1 MLRTLKVRKYI
12 SIVSHHTFASQSF
25 YANPL
30 QSKVSMHPGKNHPSN
45 PVLLSSFKKKY
56 IFFLWESQKERRK
69 RRKKKINSIS
79 SSILKYFYHILP
91 WSSYTMIQLVS
102 SISFLVYVL
111 LLLECTAQCANSI
124 NRLNEP
130 ELSWNASWLS
140 SFDNVYNSAFEHVG
154 CQKGNK
160 QMWEIHQVHP

>member
-1 MLRTLKVRKYI
+1 MLILYNQKLYILVKILLLQIQFYYYYFLRADTIITRK
-12 SIVSHHTFASQSF
+12 
-25 YANPL
+25 P
-30 QSKVSMHPGKNHPSN
+30 
-45 PVLLSSFKKKY
+45 KKK
-56 IFFLWESQKERRK
+56 
-69 RRKKKINSIS
+69 RKKKKKKK
-79 SSILKYFYHILP
+79 SILTSSYFKVYFYHILP
-91 WSSYTMIQLVS
+91 WFYYYYSMIQLVS
-102 SISFLVYVL
+102 KHQLSRIHTRVL

-140 SFDNVYNSAFEHVG
+140 SFNVYNSAFEHVG